1 MEAVAQKLILRGASV
16 REAEA
21 LVKAENRAA
30 LVKVTHTPPTAV
42 DENEFK
48 VDYIAELERRIRADL
63 GRRVKITDNP
73 KKKSLEI
80 EYQDN
85 EDLETLLTKLCGADF
100 FKE

>member
-1 MEAVAQKLILRGASV
+1 LVLRGASV

-21 LVKAENRAA
+21 LVKAENRAY
-30 LVKVTHTPPTAV
+30 LTKVSHTPSTPV
-42 DENEFK
+42 SENELK
-48 VDYIAELERRIRADL
+48 VDYIAELERKIRTDL

-85 EDLETLLTKLCGADF
+85 EDLEALLTKLCGADF